1 MDDVPLTVIGAG
13 QAGLATA
20 WAANRRG
27 LRPLVLEAAD
37 QPGGSWPHYY
47 DSLTLFS
54 PARFSSLPGYALPG
68 DPERYPF
75 RDEVVDYLRGYASRL
90 DADLR
95 YGQRVE
101 RVERDG
107 HGFTLTTA
115 DGSGVRSAVVVSAT
129 GGFTRPHRPRLPGL
143 EEFTETVLHAAEY
156 RSPEPFTGQRVV
168 VVGGGNSGVQ
178 IAAEL
183 AGVARVSLA
192 TRSPVA
198 WANQRPLG
206 RDIHWWFIRSGLDA
220 APLRGVWEKGPTL
233 VNDDGRYRAAFASG
247 NPDRR
252 EMFTRLEGGKAVW
265 ADGTVEE
272 VDTVLLAT
280 GYRPAL
286 GYLSSTGALDAR
298 GRPLHRGG
306 ISTTVPGLGY
316 VGLEFQRSFSSATL
330 RGVGRDARHV
340 VRRLLA
346 RAHR

>member
-1 MDDVPLTVIGAG
+1 MEDVHLAVIGAG

-27 LRPLVLEAAD
+27 VRPLVLEAAD
-37 QPGGSWPHYY
+37 RPGGSWPHYY
-47 DSLTLFS
+47 DSLALFS
-54 PARFSSLPGYALPG
+54 PARFSSLPGHAMPG
-68 DPERYPF
+68 DPERYPG
-75 RDEVVDYLRGYASRL
+75 RDEVVDYLRDYAARL

-95 YGQRVE
+95 CGKRVV
-101 RVERDG
+101 RVDRDG
-107 HGFTLTTA
+107 DVFVLATA
-115 DGSGVRSAVVVSAT
+115 DGSRVRAAAVVAAT
-129 GGFTRPHRPRLPGL
+129 GGFARPHRPALPGL
-143 EEFTETVLHAAEY
+143 EGFTGTVLHAAEY
-156 RSPEPFTGQRVV
+156 RSPEPFAGQRVV

-183 AGVARVSLA
+183 ARVARVSLA
-192 TRSPVA
+192 TRAPVA

-206 RDIHWWFIRSGLDA
+206 RDVHWWLVRSGLDA
-220 APLRGVWEKGPTL
+220 APVRRVWERGPVL
-233 VNDDGRYRAAFASG
+233 VNDDGRYRGAFASG

-252 EMFTRLEGGKAVW
+252 ELFTRLEGGKAVW
-265 ADGTVEE
+265 DDGTVEE

-286 GYLSSTGALDAR
+286 DYLSPTGALDSH
-298 GRPLHRGG
+298 GRPPHRGG
-306 ISTTVPGLGY
+306 ISAAVPGLGY

-346 RAHR
+346 GARR